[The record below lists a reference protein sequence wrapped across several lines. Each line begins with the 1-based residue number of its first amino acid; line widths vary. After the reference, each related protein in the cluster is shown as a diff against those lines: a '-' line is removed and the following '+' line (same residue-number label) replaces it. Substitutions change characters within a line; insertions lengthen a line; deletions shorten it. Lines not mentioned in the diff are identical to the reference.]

1 MPLTR
6 IKQTAIGAD
15 AITTAKLDDT
25 AGGLLLP
32 GTQYVHIPVGNTAQR
47 PGSAAN
53 GQLRYN
59 TDFARLEQY
68 AGGAWQAI
76 DSPPAITTLAYS
88 GSNNATDPAGGETIT
103 LTGTNFQSGAN
114 VTIGGTAATSVTV
127 VSSTSITFVTPAKT
141 AGDYDVVVT
150 NANGLSARLTSG
162 ISVNGVPAISSP
174 AAGNIGNLIPN
185 QAMTTVTIVA
195 AEPDSGTLAFS
206 VTTGSL
212 PSGLSLGSS
221 NGQITGTPA
230 AVTSDTTTNF
240 TVSVTDDESQTT
252 TRNYNLVVLRPTYA
266 KTLANSIHLSDA
278 TDTYLY
284 RNFQSLNSL
293 GQSHTNTWT
302 ISVWVKHNG
311 DDNSSTYGTTTW
323 LIGHNTGTN
332 AFAYC
337 AVERDGSVRVVSRN
351 SSSVIQWDVSY
362 GPGLSGEDANGNW
375 THYMIVND
383 GQNSGA
389 YTDRLRVYVNGNRI
403 AASMATQNTTYSQ
416 GEGYFN
422 GNVLQHYF
430 IGRSAATPLY
440 SDAYIADYHFIDG
453 VAKTDPFEFIENY
466 RGALVPKTYTGTYP
480 GISFNLDFADP
491 ANPGNDVSGNNN
503 DFTPYAM
510 TEAQVTAAGV
520 ASYNYGQVNQDTPT
534 NNIPHFDQANGIKA
548 KEVNRGGNRVDFNS
562 SRGFGFLN
570 TGIGYNP
577 STGGYSGKYYW
588 EIASQNWSTSG
599 GIALGIV
606 PIEQAP
612 RANADNG
619 DMQSWGSPVRF
630 RVGINNVNKGSYV
643 HPDGTT
649 ASFSTSF
656 SLSNNDHIGMGVDFD
671 NGTCSIWAQDG
682 TLISERNISS
692 FLYTNRYR
700 GYYPAVGNETG
711 SGTTKTCQLITGHF
725 SNSPSSYTNGFRRT
739 GGIPSGYQKI
749 DANIGNEP
757 LFTPTT
763 NNAPDKAIKCI
774 LYEGNGNASNQSLT
788 LGFQP
793 DFLLSKNIDTTN
805 DWCLYDSCRPNGQSR
820 RLRTNTTDTE
830 DADFAGGGRTLDANG
845 FTVGTQGVM
854 NNTGTHFAWGMKA
867 GGRPTADNS
876 ATSGAMTAN
885 SVSLNGTLQSSYTP
899 SGSPTV
905 YPKRMSVNTET
916 GFSIVDFQFPSS
928 GSGTSTIPH
937 GLSRTPDVIWM
948 KGDYNGNLSQTYNWD
963 SYWKYLYHADHGWDS
978 GFKGRVALNSN
989 DAWTNNPGPWNDTMP
1004 TANTF
1009 QSTYGSWYAAN
1020 SRNVA
1025 YCWHA
1030 VEGFS
1035 DFGHYFG
1042 NGGADTTDQKG
1053 PFIYTGFQPTL
1064 VLIKNVIDSSTG
1076 WILFTQ
1082 AIANGSTREMYQWIN
1097 MGDTTTYNTNNAS
1110 THSATINFRHNGFH
1124 ITDNNAWMNTVA
1136 KTYVYMAF
1144 AEMPEIF
1151 GRAPFDTN
1159 MAA

>member
-25 AGGLLLP
+25 AGGLGLP
-32 GTQYVHIPVGNTAQR
+32 GTQYVHVPVGNTAQR
-47 PGSAAN
+47 PSTPAN
-53 GQLRYN
+53 GHLRYN

-88 GSNNATDPAGGETIT
+88 GSNTASDPAGGETIT

-114 VTIGGTAATSVTV
+114 VTIGGTAASSVTV

-150 NANGLSARLTSG
+150 NANGLSARLTNG
-162 ISVNGVPAISSP
+162 ISINGIPAITSP
-174 AAGNIGNLIPN
+174 AAGNIGNLIPEE
-185 QAMTTVTIVA
+185 AMTTVTIVA
-195 AEPDSGTLAFS
+195 AEPDAGTLAFS
-206 VTTGSL
+206 VTTGAL

-230 AVTSDTTTNF
+230 TVTSDTTTNF
-240 TVSVTDDESQTT
+240 TVTVTDDENQTT

-266 KTLANSIHLSDA
+266 KALANSIHLADS
-278 TDTYLY
+278 TNSYLY
-284 RNFQSLNSL
+284 RNFGSLNSL
-293 GQSHTNTWT
+293 GAAHTNTWT
-302 ISVWVKHNG
+302 ISVWIKHNG

-332 AFAYC
+332 AFAYA

-362 GPGLSGEDANGNW
+362 GPGLSGEDSNGNW

-383 GQNSGA
+383 GDNAGA

-422 GNVLQHYF
+422 GNALQHYF

-466 RGALVPKTYTGTYP
+466 RGVLVPKTYTGTYP
-480 GISFNLDFADP
+480 GISFNLDFANP
-491 ANPGNDVSGNNN
+491 ASPGNDVSGNNN
-503 DFTPYAM
+503 DFT
-510 TEAQVTAAGV
+510 
-520 ASYNYGQVNQDTPT
+520 SYNITESQLTSSGIGLSLWGQVNKDTPT
-534 NNIPHFDQANGIKA
+534 NNVPHWDQANGLKNKA
-548 KEVNRGGNRVDFNS
+548 VNRGGNRTTASNARF
-562 SRGFGFLN
+562 FTTLN
-570 TGIGYNP
+570 TAIGYSP
-577 STGGYSGKYYW
+577 STGGHSGKYYW
-588 EIASQNWSTSG
+588 EVASNQWNAAG
-599 GIALGIV
+599 GIALGIMPV
-606 PIEQAP
+606 AQAG
-612 RANADNG
+612 RMNADGG
-619 DMQSWGSPVRF
+619 DMQNWGSPVRF
-630 RVGINNVNKGSYV
+630 RVGSGLTAGGSYIL
-643 HPDGTT
+643 PGGSSTNFT
-649 ASFSTSF
+649 TSF
-656 SLSNNDHIGMGVDFD
+656 SLSTGDVIGMGVDFD
-671 NGTCSIWAQDG
+671 NGTCSIWAPNG
-682 TLISERNISS
+682 TLIQEVNISS
-692 FLYTNRYR
+692 YLYSNRYR
-700 GYYPAVGNETG
+700 AFYPAVGNESG
-711 SGTTKTCQLITGHF
+711 GTTKAVQIITGHF
-725 SNSPSSYTNGFRRT
+725 GNVSSDFTDGFLRT

-749 DANIGNEP
+749 DANVGNEP

-763 NNAPDKAIKCI
+763 NNAPEKAIKCI
-774 LYEGNGNASNQSLT
+774 LYEGNGNASNQSIT

-793 DFLLSKNIDTTN
+793 DFILSKNVDTTN

-820 RLRTNTTDTE
+820 RIRTNTQDVE

-845 FTVGTQGVM
+845 FTVGTSGVM

-876 ATSGAMTAN
+876 ATSGSMTAN

-899 SGSPTV
+899 SGSPSI
-905 YPKRMSVNTET
+905 YPKRMSVNTQT
-916 GFSIVDFQFPSS
+916 GFSMVDFQFPTS

-948 KGDYNGNLSQTYNWD
+948 KGDYDGAKSQTYNWD
-963 SYWKYLYHADHGWDS
+963 SYWKYLYTGTHNWDS
-978 GFKGRVALNSN
+978 GFMGRVALNSAGSWSN
-989 DAWTNNPGPWNDTMP
+989 QTGPWNDTRP
-1004 TANTF
+1004 TADVFT
-1009 QSTYGSWYAAN
+1009 SSYGSWYLAG
-1020 SRNVA
+1020 SRNIA

-1042 NGGADTTDQKG
+1042 NGKADTDDQKG
-1053 PFIYTGFQPTL
+1053 PFIYTGFQPSL
-1064 VLIKNVIDSSTG
+1064 VIIKNVSQSSRD
-1076 WILFTQ
+1076 WIVFAQ
-1082 AIANGSTREMYQWIN
+1082 ALDNGSTRELFRRVALNQTTAIN
-1097 MGDTTTYNTNNAS
+1097 TTS
-1110 THSATINFRHNGFH
+1110 TTQITTNFRHNGFH
-1124 ITDNNAWMNTVA
+1124 LTDSSGHINTLNEV
-1136 KTYVYMAF
+1136 YVYMAF